1 MLLRQQPKPLNE
13 IEFRNEFKAAF
24 QFICIEKAAIV
35 CYNTAREVLFLWRSV
50 MGTVKKMS
58 RAVCF
63 IAALIVAAS
72 VLMPY
77 SAAQSVNETKRY
89 LGEAVNAGHDTGYS
103 QNQKIKDDDPHF
115 GWKLGSFY
123 VDGYTRVTEN
133 KTGDPVFLKTVGDT
147 VTLWFELVQDIDKLN
162 GNDKLLINDDK
173 NGYDEYFGIEKT
185 DFGRGTLIVRH
196 TDYRNSVSSPIIYTN
211 YLAATATKDAAVE
224 VKLCEEGDYEVA
236 LNYEIRKNN
245 MNIFGWNPLPTY
257 NDYRIFF
264 RFSVRNGNCM
274 VYPFDVATGA
284 ELTNSSITENGFYLD
299 LARSRYLN
307 IDIKKEIRRTGA
319 EGLTEDTRFNKPAK
333 DGEVYTDEGIYT
345 ITVSNLYTNQTTTKI
360 IYVGTDS
367 VLKAHVVTGL
377 SIGDIESQ
385 LAVGASIA
393 DDGTLIPAPDE
404 TLPPV
409 EPTEPP
415 ATAEPESTP
424 TPSGTPVL
432 SAEPTAEPAEKPKAN
447 FITWFIPV
455 LSVVVMGGAVALVI
469 INRKQ
474 SKTAGFS
481 TNNTGSS
488 TSADVDDSESEEK

>member
-1 MLLRQQPKPLNE
+1 
-13 IEFRNEFKAAF
+13 
-24 QFICIEKAAIV
+24 
-35 CYNTAREVLFLWRSV
+35 

-103 QNQKIKDDDPHF
+103 LNQKIKDDDPHF

-196 TDYRNSVSSPIIYTN
+196 TDYRNSVSNPIIYTN

-264 RFSVRNGNCM
+264 RFSVRNGNCV

-333 DGEVYTDEGIYT
+333 DGEAYTDEGIYT